1 MSIRIFLNRKI
12 LSIPVLKR
20 WNSVVPIAAH
30 RSTRAIPN
38 ANTAAPDYEK
48 TKKHPQGCFF
58 FCNSPPC
65 QRGVVLTFGQNRGDS
80 SSAFHRANQPSQRG
94 RWIRCLRR
102 RRKRDSQVT
111 LRNSLPLEGKVDF
124 AEGKR
129 RMRCSSANHRFLNGR
144 IISAPTVIVMM
155 FLLL

>member
-20 WNSVVPIAAH
+20 WNSVVLIAAH

-48 TKKHPQGCFF
+48 TKKHPQGCFL
-58 FCNSPPC
+58 FCKSPLVKNGILPPP
-65 QRGVVLTFGQNRGDS
+65 
-80 SSAFHRANQPSQRG
+80 SAEPLPPLEG
-94 RWIRCLRR
+94 RCLRR
-102 RRKRDSQVT
+102 RRKGVNPIP
-111 LRNSLPLEGKVDF
+111 LNSAGNFNRIPPVLAKPKPPPFNKG
-124 AEGKR
+124 G
-129 RMRCSSANHRFLNGR
+129 FLSKNGR